1 MKIIVLIFILIPGF
15 STKDIA
21 TEFSGRGVGLDVV
34 STNVKKMGGNLI
46 ISSTKGEGTI
56 FEIKI
61 SKS

>member
-46 ISSTKGEGTI
+46 VSSTKGEGTI

>member
-46 ISSTKGEGTI
+46 VSSTVGEGTT